1 MKIEEFMKERK
12 KRDNI
17 DEFDVSKKIDNIHQF
32 INYVFEYFNLYIDID
47 EIEKEK
53 IELNEKALKYKKE
66 LSDYSVETQEW
77 LLKIFMEENIK
88 FVRTLRNRLQED
100 IAFGLYYDSKGW
112 QKASF
117 NLYAK
122 LIKKY
127 PFLDRYI
134 DELNRFTVDESNRTN
149 VNYLDQLSNEAKGML
164 PEKVKDWVCKT
175 GRKYHVDLMEW
186 AFGYAEYF
194 SDNSEAWPISRR
206 IKGEYIDT
214 YNVKPKANRFDI
226 DGLYNQLGDIEY
238 IRGKKKYLEVIIMFV
253 WLDTIDFE
261 FKDFYEEFLKE
272 KGF

>member
-1 MKIEEFMKERK
+1 MKIEEFIKERK

-17 DEFDVSKKIDNIHQF
+17 DEFDVDKKIDNIHQF
-32 INYVFEYFNLYIDID
+32 VNYVFEYFNLYINID
-47 EIEKEK
+47 ELEKEK

-66 LSDYSVETQEW
+66 LSDYSIETQEW
-77 LLKIFMEENIK
+77 LVKIFMEENIK
-88 FVRTLRNRLQED
+88 FVRTLRNRLNEV

-134 DELNRFTVDESNRTN
+134 DELNRFTIDESNRIN
-149 VNYLDQLSNEAKGML
+149 MNYLDQLNNEAKGML
-164 PEKVKDWVCKT
+164 PEKIKAWVSKT
-175 GRKYHVDLMEW
+175 GKKYHVDLMEW
-186 AFGYAEYF
+186 TLGYAEYYF
-194 SDNSEAWPISRR
+194 DYREAWPISRR
-206 IKGEYIDT
+206 IKGKYLDD
-214 YNVKPKANRFDI
+214 YNVKPKKNRFDI

-238 IRGKKKYLEVIIMFV
+238 IRGKKKYLEVIIMFQWV
-253 WLDTIDFE
+253 NLIDDQF
-261 FKDFYEEFLKE
+261 FDFYEEFLKE